1 MIPKMPVKVK
11 RCVTHHYACTCRE
24 WKYEQMEKVLKVIH
38 VWACAELEISENL
51 PQATV
56 MNLRNI
62 ADMAY
67 KAVHCLGKARNE
79 EKYCEIAAKRIE
91 QEAAQLKLFR
101 EG

>member
-38 VWACAELEISENL
+38 VWACAELDTNKDLSQVTI
-51 PQATV
+51 

-62 ADMAY
+62 ADVAY
-67 KAVHCLGKARNE
+67 KALHCLDE
-79 EKYCEIAAKRIE
+79 VKRD
-91 QEAAQLKLFR
+91 KK
-101 EG
+101 